1 VEQAASLAIYLLFVA
16 PVARL
21 LPSVSMEGD
30 AHRCTQMQIITF
42 IYLTTGVVRDHFFFN
57 GLTHFMKEEKG
68 RETHH
73 ESPRQGGSTNDN
85 HP

>member
-1 VEQAASLAIYLLFVA
+1 MTEAGRVEQAASLAIYLLFVT

-42 IYLTTGVVRDHFFFN
+42 IYLTTGVVCARPRIDPLH
-57 GLTHFMKEEKG
+57 ERRKG
-68 RETHH
+68 ERN
-73 ESPRQGGSTNDN
+73 R
-85 HP
+85 